1 MLPLSKD
8 THSLDHCTLQV
19 FSVLMWCLSY
29 IRLADIMIPIF
40 HLYWKLAMMR
50 AQKFDRLLYMD
61 LVFVLSLA
69 DLYSSLLLE
78 VRYTCPVVG
87 FRGLIH
93 TLQLSNSCFLFNR
106 GSVKIKC
113 CDTAAKCSAI

>member
-1 MLPLSKD
+1 MVFILYSFGRYYDTYLP
-8 THSLDHCTLQV
+8 
-19 FSVLMWCLSY
+19 
-29 IRLADIMIPIF
+29 
-40 HLYWKLAMMR
+40 
-50 AQKFDRLLYMD
+50 
-61 LVFVLSLA
+61 FVLEACNDESP
-69 DLYSSLLLE
+69 E
-78 VRYTCPVVG
+78 VRQAAVYGLGVCAEFGGSVFKPLVGGMIYFCPLVV